1 VNKPSQATSAGKQG
15 RLKIRKSRVKRE
27 RAGSDGLSRQ
37 CPVDTCSAYSEFLG
51 DIRRSVSRHL
61 QGLHG
66 LHVHRGLASLI
77 HPPAALALAMPSY
90 MTVFDDLPGNKLGV
104 MAIPAALEGAGGQ
117 GGIRTHG
124 ELPPTTVFK
133 TVALN
138 HSATCPLTMRPLA
151 SALRDGK
158 RR

>member
-1 VNKPSQATSAGKQG
+1 
-15 RLKIRKSRVKRE
+15 
-27 RAGSDGLSRQ
+27 
-37 CPVDTCSAYSEFLG
+37 
-51 DIRRSVSRHL
+51 
-61 QGLHG
+61 
-66 LHVHRGLASLI
+66 
-77 HPPAALALAMPSY
+77 
-90 MTVFDDLPGNKLGV
+90 MTLFDDILGKKPRESAV
-104 MAIPAALEGAGGQ
+104 SALLRETGGK

-151 SALRDGK
+151 SALCDGK

>member
-1 VNKPSQATSAGKQG
+1 
-15 RLKIRKSRVKRE
+15 
-27 RAGSDGLSRQ
+27 
-37 CPVDTCSAYSEFLG
+37 
-51 DIRRSVSRHL
+51 
-61 QGLHG
+61 
-66 LHVHRGLASLI
+66 
-77 HPPAALALAMPSY
+77 MPSY
-90 MTVFDDLPGNKLGV
+90 MTVFDDMPGNKLRV
-104 MAIPAALEGAGGQ
+104 IDISAVQKGAGGQ

-151 SALRDGK
+151 SALCDGK